1 MRNRSR
7 KLIGTIFMVLFVVFY
22 ALVAMVLAQKTAL
35 QVQSALWRTVIFALL
50 GLGWAVPLV
59 PLIRWMEKRDDES
72 GPLSPR

>member
-1 MRNRSR
+1 MSSRSR

-35 QVQSALWRTVIFALL
+35 QVESVVWRTLIFALL

-59 PLIRWMEKRDDES
+59 PLIRWMERRDDDS
-72 GPLSPR
+72 GPLNPR

>member
-1 MRNRSR
+1 MRSRGR
-7 KLIGTIFMVLFVVFY
+7 KLIGTIFMVLFVVVY

-59 PLIRWMEKRDDES
+59 PLIRWMEKRDD
-72 GPLSPR
+72 

>member
-7 KLIGTIFMVLFVVFY
+7 KLIGAIFMVLFVVVY

-35 QVQSALWRTVIFALL
+35 SVESGVLRLIIFALL

-59 PLIRWMEKRDDES
+59 PLILWMEKRDQ
-72 GPLSPR
+72 